1 MNPILQFF
9 LKALATAGG
18 FLISM
23 MVTLFCQS
31 GVEDGWRRVDSE

>member
-9 LKALATAGG
+9 LKALAFAGD

-23 MVTLFCQS
+23 MVTLIRQLYVEAEFC
-31 GVEDGWRRVDSE
+31 GIESE

>member
-9 LKALATAGG
+9 LKALAFAGD

-23 MVTLFCQS
+23 MVTSIRQS
-31 GVEDGWRRVDSE
+31 CVEGGCCGADSR